1 MMREVEYLERRAAAE
16 AEMAQ
21 RAKCAAAVK
30 AHAEMSQ
37 AYSAHAEVLKR
48 QGEARTAA

>member
-1 MMREVEYLERRAAAE
+1 MREVEYLERRAAAE

-30 AHAEMSQ
+30 AHAELSQ
-37 AYSAHAEVLKR
+37 AYFANAEALKR
-48 QGEARTAA
+48 RDETRSAA